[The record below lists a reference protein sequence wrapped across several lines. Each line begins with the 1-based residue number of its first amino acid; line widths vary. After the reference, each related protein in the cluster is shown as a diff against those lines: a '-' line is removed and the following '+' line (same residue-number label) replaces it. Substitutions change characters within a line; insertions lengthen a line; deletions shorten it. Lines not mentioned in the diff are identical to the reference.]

1 MGHEEHHEI
10 LMDQKLD
17 LTLAVSI
24 LPVLVEPHHDLA
36 SMQCL

>member
-17 LTLAVSI
+17 LTLAASTVAM
-24 LPVLVEPHHDLA
+24 LVEGTSP
-36 SMQCL
+36 